1 MKYKTFLWTFI
12 LSVIAGM
19 VFFVFYIRA
28 IFSLT
33 RSAYSGYDPDPFA
46 VLGNIFTPEVI
57 ISFVILALAS
67 LAYRIMAIVWI
78 AKNKIINSSEK
89 ALWIVGF
96 ILLGFVTAIVFLIL
110 AKSRKLVEDAS
121 MV

>member
-1 MKYKTFLWTFI
+1 MKYKIFLWTFI
-12 LSVIAGM
+12 LSVIAGV
-19 VFFVFYIRA
+19 VFFIFYLQA
-28 IFSLT
+28 IFSLA
-33 RSAYSGYDPDPFA
+33 RSTYSGYDPDPFA
-46 VLGNIFTPEVI
+46 VLGNIFTPAVVV
-57 ISFVILALAS
+57 SFVVMVLAS

-110 AKSRKLVEDAS
+110 AKSRQLVEDNN